1 MTQLISPDDER
12 YFTVSSDEPYD
23 RHHYKIHYHCSDN
36 GCETKVVESWE
47 EVQEIWW
54 NTISQ
59 FISHVEV
66 LDKPKQKSAK
76 GFK

>member
-1 MTQLISPDDER
+1 MTQLISRDDER

-23 RHHYKIHYHCSDN
+23 RHYYKIHYH
-36 GCETKVVESWE
+36 GGETKVVESWE

-66 LDKPKQKSAK
+66 LDKPKQKSSK

>member
-1 MTQLISPDDER
+1 MTQLIERSDSR
-12 YFTVSSDEPYD
+12 YFTQTSDLPYD
-23 RHHYKIHYHCSDN
+23 RHHYKIYYH
-36 GCETKVVESWE
+36 GGEIKIVESWE

-59 FISHVEV
+59 FISHVDV
-66 LDKPKQKSAK
+66 LDIPNNKNKKPNG

>member
-23 RHHYKIHYHCSDN
+23 RHHYKIHYH
-36 GCETKVVESWE
+36 GGETKVVESWE

-54 NTISQ
+54 NTIAQ

-66 LDKPKQKSAK
+66 LDKPKQKSSK